1 MRIGLVIEH
10 FDPHRGGAEQW
21 THQFTERLLA
31 GGHEVHVV
39 AGVFAESTASMP
51 ILRHHLPKTRNRLE
65 FAAAAERKLRSLPLD
80 AIHDMGGGWYCDVF
94 ESHDGSRYAQW
105 EQKLR
110 TLPPWL
116 RPIKRRMTRVLPRY
130 LEFRRLLARQ
140 FADPG
145 RIILALSRMV
155 AADYLHYHG
164 VHPEQIRLIYNGVD
178 TKRFSPEHRA
188 AHREAT
194 RRQLGVEA
202 DETLLL
208 FVGHDFQRKGL
219 ATAIRATA
227 RMVRAGEA
235 VRLVVVGGRHP
246 WRPRQL
252 ARRLGAGR
260 HVTFAGSVLDTVPF
274 YAASDIYVL
283 PTFYDPCSLGVLEA
297 AASGLPSVTSRFNG
311 AGEMLTNGVNGLL
324 MNDPA
329 DDEELAHLVRPL
341 LDREARSDMGR
352 AARHFALDHTLQR
365 NCDEIV
371 AVYRDIAGM
380 ARRAA

>member
-51 ILRHHLPKTRNRLE
+51 ILRHHLPRTQGRLE
-65 FAAAAERKLRSLPLD
+65 FAAAAESKLRTLSLD

-110 TLPPWL
+110 TLPPWM

-130 LEFRRLLARQ
+130 LDFRRLLARQ

-164 VHPEQIRLIYNGVD
+164 VQPEQIRLIYNGVD
-178 TKRFSPEHRA
+178 TERFSPEHRA
-188 AHREAT
+188 EHREAM
-194 RRQLGVEA
+194 RRQLGIEA

-235 VRLVVVGGRHP
+235 VRLVVVGRGR
-246 WRPRQL
+246 WQRYAYL
-252 ARRLGAGR
+252 ARRLGIHR
-260 HVTFAGSVLDTVPF
+260 QITFVGPIIDPMPC
-274 YAASDIYVL
+274 YAAADVCLL
-283 PTFYDPCSLGVLEA
+283 PSFYDPWGLTVMEA
-297 AASGLPSVTSRFNG
+297 AASGVPSVTSRFS
-311 AGEMLTNGVNGLL
+311 GVAEIINHGLNGLV
-324 MNDPA
+324 MQDPA
-329 DDEELAHLVRPL
+329 DDEELAHLLSPL
-341 LDREARSDMGR
+341 IHWETRIEMGR
-352 AARHFALDHTLQR
+352 AARHLALDHTLQR

-371 AVYRDIAGM
+371 AVYRDIAGLT
-380 ARRAA
+380 RRAA

>member
-1 MRIGLVIEH
+1 
-10 FDPHRGGAEQW
+10 
-21 THQFTERLLA
+21 
-31 GGHEVHVV
+31 
-39 AGVFAESTASMP
+39 
-51 ILRHHLPKTRNRLE
+51 
-65 FAAAAERKLRSLPLD
+65 
-80 AIHDMGGGWYCDVF
+80 MGSGWYCDVF

-110 TLPPWL
+110 TLPRVL

-130 LEFRRLLARQ
+130 QEFPRRLGRQ
-140 FADPG
+140 CADPG

-155 AADYLHYHG
+155 AMDYLHYHG

-178 TKRFSPEHRA
+178 TERFSPEHRA
-188 AHREAT
+188 KYRESL
-194 RRQLGVEA
+194 RRELGVGE

-219 ATAIRATA
+219 STAIRAMA
-227 RMVRAGEA
+227 RLVRAGQS
-235 VRLVVVGGRHP
+235 VRMVVVGGRHQ
-246 WRPRQL
+246 WRPMQL

-260 HVTFAGSVLDTVPF
+260 AVTFAGSVLDTVPY
-274 YAASDIYVL
+274 YAASDVYVL

-311 AGEMLTNGVNGLL
+311 AGEMLTDGVDGIL
-324 MNDPA
+324 MDDPA
-329 DDEELAHLVRPL
+329 DDEELAHLIRPL
-341 LDREARSDMGR
+341 LDRQTRTDMGR

-371 AVYRDIAGM
+371 AVYRDIAGL

>member
-1 MRIGLVIEH
+1 MKIGLVIEH
-10 FDPHRGGAEQW
+10 FNPQRGGAEQW
-21 THQFTERLLA
+21 TYQFAERLLA

-39 AGVFAESTASMP
+39 AGVFSESTNAMP
-51 ILRHHLPKTRNRLE
+51 ILRHHLPRTRSRLD
-65 FAAAAERKLRSLPLD
+65 FAAAAEQKLRGLSLD
-80 AIHDMGGGWYCDVF
+80 VIHDMGSGWYCDVF

-105 EQKLR
+105 EQKLQ
-110 TLPPWL
+110 TLPRCL

-130 LEFRRLLARQ
+130 QEFRKLLVRQ

-155 AADYLHYHG
+155 ASDYLRYHG

-178 TKRFSPEHRA
+178 TERFSPDHRA
-188 AHREAT
+188 KYRESL
-194 RRQLGVEA
+194 RRELGVDD

-208 FVGHDFQRKGL
+208 FVGHDFQRKNL

-227 RMVRAGEA
+227 RLVRAGEA
-235 VRLVVVGGRHP
+235 VRMVVVGGHKSWRHI
-246 WRPRQL
+246 QL

-260 HVTFAGSVLDTVPF
+260 QITLAGSILDPVPY

-311 AGEMLTNGVNGLL
+311 AGEMLTHGRNGQV
-324 MNDPA
+324 MDDPA
-329 DDEELAHLVRPL
+329 DDEELAHLLRPL
-341 LDREARSDMGR
+341 LDRETCENMGR
-352 AARHFALDHTLQR
+352 AARHLALKHTLQR

-371 AVYRDIAGM
+371 DVYQDIAGVM
-380 ARRAA
+380 RRAA

>member
-21 THQFTERLLA
+21 TYQFAERLLA

-39 AGVFAESTASMP
+39 AGRLAESTQPMP
-51 ILRHHLPKTRNRLE
+51 ILRHHLPDTHGRLE
-65 FAAAAERKLRSLPLD
+65 FAAAAERKLRTLPLD
-80 AIHDMGGGWYCDVF
+80 VIHDMGSGWFCDVF

-110 TLPPWL
+110 TIPRWL
-116 RPIKRRMTRVLPRY
+116 RPVKRRMTRVLPRY
-130 LEFRRLLARQ
+130 QEFRRLLARQ

-145 RIILALSRMV
+145 RVVLALSRMV
-155 AADYLHYHG
+155 ATDYLRYHG

-178 TKRFSPEHRA
+178 TERFSPDHRA
-188 AHREAT
+188 AYREAL
-194 RRQLGVEA
+194 RRQLGVGE

-227 RMVRAGEA
+227 RLVRAGEA
-235 VRLVVVGGRHP
+235 VRMVVVGGRHP
-246 WRPRQL
+246 WRPRQM
-252 ARRLGAGR
+252 ARRLGAG
-260 HVTFAGSVLDTVPF
+260 HSVMFAGSVLDTVPY
-274 YAASDIYVL
+274 YAASDVYVL

-311 AGEMLTNGVNGLL
+311 AGEMLNDGVNGVL

-329 DDEELAHLVRPL
+329 NDEELAERIRPL
-341 LDREARSDMGR
+341 LDRETRTNMGR

-371 AVYRDIAGM
+371 AVYREIAGV